1 MSTYP
6 FAVTHELPGWE
17 LYWVHLEGLAGA
29 DSQLAALRSSC
40 EERARS
46 SFASEG
52 ISSHPTAAAVR
63 ALFRAAG
70 TDPTRYRP
78 SSEALLRR
86 VLKGEELPPLLPL
99 IDLNNCLSIE
109 LVVPCSLVAEGSLEP
124 PVTLRAGRAG
134 EEFHSLRGPFNLE
147 RKPLLEDRAGPLGTP
162 ITDGERGKI
171 RPETER
177 AWMVAYLPAGAVRA
191 SEADEKLRDL
201 LAAAPVATAS
211 SPFVSSSR

>member
-1 MSTYP
+1 MTNTP
-6 FAVTHELPGWE
+6 FAVHHELPGWE
-17 LYWVHLEGLAGA
+17 LYWSHLEGLAAA
-29 DSQLAALRSSC
+29 DSQLAALRAEC
-40 EERARS
+40 EARARGRFS
-46 SFASEG
+46 SAA

-86 VLKGEELPPLLPL
+86 VLKGEALPPLLPF
-99 IDLNNCLSIE
+99 IDFNNCLSVE
-109 LVVPCSLVAEGSLEP
+109 LIVPCSLVAEGSLEP
-124 PVTLRAGRAG
+124 PATLRAGRPG

-147 RKPLLEDRAGPLGTP
+147 GKPLLEDRAGPLGTP

-177 AWMVAYLPAGAVRA
+177 AWLIAYLPAGVVGAG
-191 SEADEKLRDL
+191 EAEAALRRL
-201 LAAAPVATAS
+201 LDAAPVARAGSSFLSAS
-211 SPFVSSSR
+211 P